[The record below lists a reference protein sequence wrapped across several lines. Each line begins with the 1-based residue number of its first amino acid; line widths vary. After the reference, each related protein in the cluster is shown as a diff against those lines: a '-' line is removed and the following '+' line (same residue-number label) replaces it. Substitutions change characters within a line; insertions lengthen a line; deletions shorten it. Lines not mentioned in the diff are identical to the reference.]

1 MPNKVYEYYND
12 TYTSYVYLVTGTPN
26 FCANWMVENLHLNES
41 ETHQIFDCKDKEG
54 ITMDLRDADG
64 GLFGNVIY
72 MPKIDKTPEH
82 VSTLMHELLHAT
94 VNILNPRG
102 IKAEDSNGETHC
114 YLFGAMANHF
124 LKECKLITK
133 PKTKRRKK

>member
-1 MPNKVYEYYND
+1 MRNKVYEYYND

-54 ITMDLRDADG
+54 ITMDLRDVDG

-72 MPKIDKTPEH
+72 MPKIDKTPEY

-124 LKECKLITK
+124 LKECKLVTK

>member
-1 MPNKVYEYYND
+1 MANKVYEYYND
-12 TYTSYVYLVTGTPN
+12 TYTSYVYLVTGTPH

-41 ETHQIFDCKDKEG
+41 ETQQIFDCKNYEG
-54 ITMDLRDADG
+54 VTMDLRNADG

-72 MPKIDKTPEH
+72 MPKIDRTPES

-94 VNILNPRG
+94 VNILSPRG
-102 IKAEDSNGETHC
+102 IKAEDSNGETCC
-114 YLFGAMANHF
+114 YLLGAMATHF